1 LIFDRNKPV
10 RVAEVK
16 LSTINYR
23 LSTFLV
29 VGCVALAQGLAAE
42 GNSSLSES
50 KTENEGTND
59 TVVAGGSPAA
69 SANSQPTRLSSEV
82 TVPGLLRQ
90 NEDLQRQLLIAQES
104 LKALTSSLAESNA
117 EAELFRRKYSDL
129 QLQME
134 ALGLASANKDRAK
147 LEQRL
152 LAAVS
157 DLQLAQKERDA
168 YRDQMLRLDE
178 AMLCYLKTSQSADA
192 KARMDVETQLRSID
206 KLVTKS
212 TNAPDLPE
220 PSLMDG
226 SVISV
231 KDEWSFVV
239 GNLGEKQGVKIGMPM
254 RVMRGDKRIAT
265 LRVIDV
271 RQRIC
276 GAVIQEMDSRKDR
289 IKVGDGLQVDA
300 QPNVSL
306 K

>member
-1 LIFDRNKPV
+1 LRVDRDEALRFAKV
-10 RVAEVK
+10 RP
-16 LSTINYR
+16 STINHQ
-23 LSTFLV
+23 LTILIV
-29 VGCVALAQGLAAE
+29 VGCALAQGLAAE
-42 GNSSLSES
+42 GNSSLSKS
-50 KTENEGTND
+50 KTENAGAND
-59 TVVAGGSPAA
+59 TAVAGGSPAA
-69 SANSQPTRLSSEV
+69 SANSRPTRLPSEV
-82 TVPGLLRQ
+82 TATGLLQQ
-90 NEDLQRQLLIAQES
+90 NEDLQRQLSIAHES

-117 EAELFRRKYSDL
+117 AAELFRRKYSDL

-134 ALGLASANKDRAK
+134 ALGLVSANKDRAK

-157 DLQLAQKERDA
+157 DLQLAQKERDEN
-168 YRDQMLRLDE
+168 RDQMLRLDE
-178 AMLCYLKTSQSADA
+178 AVLCYLKTSQSADA
-192 KARMDVETQLRSID
+192 KARMDVETQLRSVD

-212 TNAPDLPE
+212 ANAPDFPE
-220 PSLMDG
+220 PSLMNG

-289 IKVGDGLQVDA
+289 IKVGDRLQVDA

>member
-1 LIFDRNKPV
+1 LRVDKDEPSRFVKVKP
-10 RVAEVK
+10 
-16 LSTINYR
+16 STINYR
-23 LSTFLV
+23 LTTLVV
-29 VGCVALAQGLAAE
+29 VGCVTLAQWLAAE

-50 KTENEGTND
+50 KIENARASD
-59 TVVAGGSPAA
+59 SAA
-69 SANSQPTRLSSEV
+69 ANTGPTRLPSEV
-82 TVPGLLRQ
+82 TATGLLHE
-90 NEDLQRQLLIAQES
+90 NEDLQRQLSIAQES

-134 ALGLASANKDRAK
+134 ALGLASASKDRSK

-157 DLQLAQKERDA
+157 DLQLAQKERDE

-178 AMLCYLKTSQSADA
+178 AVLCYLKTSQNADP
-192 KARMDVETQLRSID
+192 KARMDVEAQLRGID
-206 KLVTKS
+206 KLVTRS
-212 TNAPDLPE
+212 NSSGVPE
-220 PSLMDG
+220 PGLMDG
-226 SVISV
+226 NVISV

-254 RVMRGDKRIAT
+254 RVMHGDKRVAT
-265 LRVIDV
+265 LRVVDV
-271 RQRIC
+271 RQKIC
-276 GAVIQEMDSRKDR
+276 GAVIQEMDSKRET
-289 IKVGDGLQVDA
+289 IKVGDRLQVDA

>member
-1 LIFDRNKPV
+1 V

-69 SANSQPTRLSSEV
+69 SANSQPTRLPSEV
-82 TVPGLLRQ
+82 TAPGLLRQ
-90 NEDLQRQLLIAQES
+90 NEDLQRQLLIAQQS

-254 RVMRGDKRIAT
+254 RAMRGDKRIAT
-265 LRVIDV
+265 LRIIDV

-276 GAVIQEMDSRKDR
+276 GAVVQEMDSKKDR
-289 IKVGDGLQVDA
+289 IKVGDRLQVDA

>member
-1 LIFDRNKPV
+1 MKP
-10 RVAEVK
+10 
-16 LSTINYR
+16 STINYQ
-23 LSTFLV
+23 LTILIV

-50 KTENEGTND
+50 KTENAGAND
-59 TVVAGGSPAA
+59 TAVAGGSPAA
-69 SANSQPTRLSSEV
+69 SANSHPTRLPSEV
-82 TVPGLLRQ
+82 TATELLQQ
-90 NEDLQRQLLIAQES
+90 NEDLQRRLSIAQES

-157 DLQLAQKERDA
+157 DLQFAQKERGE

-178 AMLCYLKTSQSADA
+178 AVLCYLKTSQSADA
-192 KARMDVETQLRSID
+192 KARMDVETQLRSVD

-289 IKVGDGLQVDA
+289 IKVGDRLQVDA

>member
-1 LIFDRNKPV
+1 MRFAKVKP
-10 RVAEVK
+10 
-16 LSTINYR
+16 STNNYR
-23 LSTFLV
+23 LATLLV
-29 VGCVALAQGLAAE
+29 VGCVTLAQGLAAE

-50 KTENEGTND
+50 KTENAGASD
-59 TVVAGGSPAA
+59 TAVTGLPPAA
-69 SANSQPTRLSSEV
+69 SATSQPMRRPSEV
-82 TVPGLLRQ
+82 TAAGLLEQ
-90 NEDLQRQLLIAQES
+90 NEDLQRQLSIAQES
-104 LKALTSSLAESNA
+104 LRALTSSLAESNA
-117 EAELFRRKYSDL
+117 EAELFRRKYSDV

-157 DLQLAQKERDA
+157 DLQLAHKERDE

-178 AMLCYLKTSQSADA
+178 AVLCYLKTSQSADA

-212 TNAPDLPE
+212 SNAPDLPE

-226 SVISV
+226 NVISV

-239 GNLGEKQGVKIGMPM
+239 GNFGEKQGVKVGMPM
-254 RVMRGDKRIAT
+254 RVMRGDQRIAT
-265 LRVIDV
+265 LRVVDV

-276 GAVIQEMDSRKDR
+276 GAVIQEMDSKKDR
-289 IKVGDGLQVDA
+289 IKVGDRLQVDA